1 MKVLVKKKKSNCY
14 CCSKRS
20 SLYPNIVF
28 EVCCFLIYLK
38 RGAWE
43 RFHTHILLPLK
54 MNFMNLFQVDLS
66 SDVAWWAFLVLLWF
80 FWLLIQTFSSRDA
93 YVAFSFFDLGK
104 GLHELQDVALK
115 CEGGMLQIWRGASA
129 PLSRRGRRW
138 KLYYLP

>member
-28 EVCCFLIYLK
+28 EVSCFLIYLK
-38 RGAWE
+38 GEGAWE
-43 RFHTHILLPLK
+43 GFHTHILLPLK

-66 SDVAWWAFLVLLWF
+66 SDVAWWAFLVLMWF

-93 YVAFSFFDLGK
+93 YVAFFF
-104 GLHELQDVALK
+104 
-115 CEGGMLQIWRGASA
+115 I
-129 PLSRRGRRW
+129 
-138 KLYYLP
+138 